1 MVPHSGYVTTGSRV
15 QVLVVG
21 AGVGG
26 LSLAG
31 FLEQAGLEPVV
42 IDSAES
48 LDTPRGT
55 VELSPGAIRV
65 LDHLGVEGAVRQA
78 GQAVTTWTRRRP
90 DGTVVSRLDA
100 ADECGLLTV
109 EYGRLRRCLC
119 DHLHSGAVHTGT
131 TLASLHRERGGVTV
145 EFANGVREQ
154 FDIVVGADGVQSR
167 TRALLGGSE
176 PAFRGTTSIAVTLDA
191 ELEPGVAGEVWTP
204 DGAVFRVLPVA
215 DRLTGWLTVPTTA
228 PGQGWTDARP
238 AALCPDIDWL
248 LPNARLPTDA
258 DGGDSWWADDFHAPA
273 DRFADGQVALLGDAA
288 HARHR
293 LAGVGATL
301 AIEDAAVLT
310 SELVGSDGPLAA
322 RLMDYAARR
331 QSRLAQLGGSPHD
344 GGTDL
349 PLASVES
356 ALAERA
362 PEVTRTRG
370 ACLQAGFSPESPTV
384 PVDPPSDDTGSGGDG
399 NGGW

>member
-1 MVPHSGYVTTGSRV
+1 MNIVAAESRV

-21 AGVGG
+21 AGIGG

-48 LDTPRGT
+48 LGTPHGT
-55 VELSPGAIRV
+55 VELRPGAVRL
-65 LDHLGVEGAVRQA
+65 LDHLGVEGAVREA

-90 DGTVVSRLDA
+90 DGTVVTRLDA
-100 ADECGLLTV
+100 VDECGLLAV
-109 EYGRLRRCLC
+109 EYGRLRRCLRE
-119 DHLHSGAVHTGT
+119 HLRSGTVHTGT
-131 TLASLHRERGGVTV
+131 ALASLHRGRGGVTV

-154 FDIVVGADGVQSR
+154 FDVVVGADGVQSR
-167 TRALLGGSE
+167 TRALLGAKE
-176 PAFRGTTSIAVTLDA
+176 PAFCGTTSIAVTLDA
-191 ELEPGVAGEVWTP
+191 ELDPGAAGEVWTP

-238 AALCPDIDWL
+238 AELCPDIDWL
-248 LPNARLPTDA
+248 LPDARLPTDA

-293 LAGVGATL
+293 LTGVGATL

-310 SELVGSDGPLAA
+310 SELVGRDDPPAA

-331 QSRLAQLGGSPHD
+331 QSRLARLGWSSD
-344 GGTDL
+344 SGGTDL
-349 PLASVES
+349 PLADVES

-370 ACLQAGFSPESPTV
+370 ACLEAGFSPGSPTV
-384 PVDPPSDDTGSGGDG
+384 PVGPLFDDAGSGADG
-399 NGGW
+399 NGGC